1 MHFRNYG
8 FGKPSLDNCLKR
20 PISEDSSKSNM
31 GSGPKHYSN
40 LNHSSFSRFIDQCE
54 GNLIGK
60 KSLLVICKIFGL
72 FVNTLTLSHKFSLL
86 NRDKLT
92 QQIQLQLSK
101 K

>member
-40 LNHSSFSRFIDQCE
+40 LNHSNFSRFIDQCE

-60 KSLLVICKIFGL
+60 ISLSNMQNLRTVCEHIDSQSQ
-72 FVNTLTLSHKFSLL
+72 VFS
-86 NRDKLT
+86 
-92 QQIQLQLSK
+92 S
-101 K
+101 